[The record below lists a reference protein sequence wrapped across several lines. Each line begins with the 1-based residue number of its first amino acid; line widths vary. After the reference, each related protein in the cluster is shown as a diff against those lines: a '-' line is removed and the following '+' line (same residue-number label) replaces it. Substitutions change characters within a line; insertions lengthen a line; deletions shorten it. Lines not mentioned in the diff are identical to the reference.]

1 MIFTLVSLLLLFKVR
16 NDELELFT
24 ASQKLLSNYS
34 LSLIEASLDP
44 LITINIEGKITDM
57 NEATV
62 KITGVKREELIGSDF
77 FDYFT
82 QPNMA
87 REVYEEVFFKWL
99 CNRPLTRHKDG
110 KNNRCIIQRICIQND
125 EGKY

>member
-1 MIFTLVSLLLLFKVR
+1 MKIVLRIQRSCSSYFDFNFCHFTLVFIIVKSLKVR

-24 ASQKLLSNYS
+24 VKKLLSNYS

-62 KITGVKREELIGSDF
+62 KIGVKREELIGSDF

-87 REVYEEVFFKWL
+87 REVYEEVFQMAL
-99 CNRPLTRHKDG
+99 
-110 KNNRCIIQRICIQND
+110 
-125 EGKY
+125 

>member
-1 MIFTLVSLLLLFKVR
+1 
-16 NDELELFT
+16 
-24 ASQKLLSNYS
+24 
-34 LSLIEASLDP
+34 
-44 LITINIEGKITDM
+44 M

-87 REVYEEVFFKWL
+87 REVYEEVFSNGFVIDSPSYSMSQRRKI
-99 CNRPLTRHKDG
+99 
-110 KNNRCIIQRICIQND
+110 NRCII
-125 EGKY
+125 

>member
-1 MIFTLVSLLLLFKVR
+1 LLKKVR

-24 ASQKLLSNYS
+24 VTKLLSNYS

-82 QPNMA
+82 QIWHEKSM
-87 REVYEEVFFKWL
+87 RKFFKWL
-99 CNRPLTRHKDG
+99 CNRLSLLLSQRRKI
-110 KNNRCIIQRICIQND
+110 NRCIIQRICL
-125 EGKY
+125 

>member
-1 MIFTLVSLLLLFKVR
+1 MKIVLRIQRSCSSYFWFFVIFTLVFIIVKSLKVR
-16 NDELELFT
+16 NDELELF

-62 KITGVKREELIGSDF
+62 NITGVKREELIGSDF
-77 FDYFT
+77 FDYYTTKYGKRSLWGSFSNGFVIDSPT
-82 QPNMA
+82 
-87 REVYEEVFFKWL
+87 L
-99 CNRPLTRHKDG
+99 CHKDG
-110 KNNRCIIQRICIQND
+110 N
-125 EGKY
+125 

>member
-1 MIFTLVSLLLLFKVR
+1 
-16 NDELELFT
+16 
-24 ASQKLLSNYS
+24 
-34 LSLIEASLDP
+34 
-44 LITINIEGKITDM
+44 M

-87 REVYEEVFFKWL
+87 REFMRSFSNGFVIDS
-99 CNRPLTRHKDG
+99 PLTLCHKTE
-110 KNNRCIIQRICIQND
+110 N
-125 EGKY
+125 

>member
-1 MIFTLVSLLLLFKVR
+1 
-16 NDELELFT
+16 
-24 ASQKLLSNYS
+24 
-34 LSLIEASLDP
+34 
-44 LITINIEGKITDM
+44 M

-87 REVYEEVFFKWL
+87 REDEEVFSNGFVIDSPSYSMSQRRKI
-99 CNRPLTRHKDG
+99 
-110 KNNRCIIQRICIQND
+110 NRCII
-125 EGKY
+125 

>member
-1 MIFTLVSLLLLFKVR
+1 
-16 NDELELFT
+16 
-24 ASQKLLSNYS
+24 
-34 LSLIEASLDP
+34 
-44 LITINIEGKITDM
+44 M

-87 REVYEEVFFKWL
+87 REVYEEVFSNGFVIDLL
-99 CNRPLTRHKDG
+99 CQRRKI
-110 KNNRCIIQRICIQND
+110 NRCII
-125 EGKY
+125 

>member
-1 MIFTLVSLLLLFKVR
+1 LFLLFYTCLYVKKFKVR

-24 ASQKLLSNYS
+24 SQKLLSNYS

-77 FDYFT
+77 LLLY
-82 QPNMA
+82 QPGTRSM
-87 REVYEEVFFKWL
+87 RKFFKRR
-99 CNRPLTRHKDG
+99 NRLSLLLSQRRKI
-110 KNNRCIIQRICIQND
+110 NRCII
-125 EGKY
+125 

>member
-1 MIFTLVSLLLLFKVR
+1 MTIRTIYSV
-16 NDELELFT
+16 T
-24 ASQKLLSNYS
+24 KLLSNYS

-82 QPNMA
+82 QPA
-87 REVYEEVFFKWL
+87 REVYEEVFQMAL
-99 CNRPLTRHKDG
+99 
-110 KNNRCIIQRICIQND
+110 
-125 EGKY
+125 

>member
-1 MIFTLVSLLLLFKVR
+1 
-16 NDELELFT
+16 
-24 ASQKLLSNYS
+24 
-34 LSLIEASLDP
+34 
-44 LITINIEGKITDM
+44 M

-87 REVYEEVFFKWL
+87 RSLWGSFSNGFVIDS
-99 CNRPLTRHKDG
+99 PLTLVTKTE
-110 KNNRCIIQRICIQND
+110 N
-125 EGKY
+125 

>member
-1 MIFTLVSLLLLFKVR
+1 
-16 NDELELFT
+16 
-24 ASQKLLSNYS
+24 
-34 LSLIEASLDP
+34 
-44 LITINIEGKITDM
+44 M

-87 REVYEEVFFKWL
+87 REVYEEVFQMAFDS
-99 CNRPLTRHKDG
+99 PLTLCHKDG
-110 KNNRCIIQRICIQND
+110 KLTDVFIGSVYKND